1 MDENDRRTP
10 DDRAEARRP
19 ADSSSTTPAES
30 PAVPVAAPAVPA
42 GTSPEAEARL
52 RAADPAAD
60 VVPDA
65 VALRAAVDA
74 ALARPSG
81 ADGPVPD
88 GAVVAHDELA
98 ARRARRWTGWP
109 ARLAGAAAAA
119 LLVGGGGGYA
129 LGASGSEPAA
139 PASDVISAGNAP
151 APAPMTAPE
160 MATGA
165 ADAGGGALSS
175 RVAGTDMAWSGWG
188 RTVFTSSGLPTDG
201 GSAQAW
207 GFDPA
212 AVVTQESV
220 AAAATALGVAGEAEL
235 VDGVW
240 GVGPRDGSGAAVT
253 LYADGTAT
261 LNYYDPAKDPWS
273 CSPEVATDP
282 ATTSEGEGSSGGA
295 AEPSLGI
302 PEPCGERDLGAAPSG
317 DAATGALRDALTA
330 LGQDPAS
337 YELVA
342 EDYGDTTWTYVTAHH
357 VLAGQRTGLTWSA
370 SLTGAGL
377 QSLYGSLAPV
387 VDLGEYGVV
396 SPAEAVERLGDPRFG
411 TAWGGPVRYLDGAEP
426 AVTDM
431 AAPPSGEVPA
441 TPEPGGRF
449 AWPVDEVTITD
460 FRLGSALH
468 ALPTGAAAL
477 LPTYELISADGAV
490 WTVLALT
497 EDALDLGPV
506 G

>member
-1 MDENDRRTP
+1 MDENDPRTP
-10 DDRAEARRP
+10 DAQGP
-19 ADSSSTTPAES
+19 AGTPAAGE
-30 PAVPVAAPAVPA
+30 PRAAAPGVEAA

-52 RAADPAAD
+52 RAADPAGD

-74 ALARPSG
+74 ARAR
-81 ADGPVPD
+81 AEAVGPDAPT
-88 GAVVAHDELA
+88 ATRDELA

-109 ARLAGAAAAA
+109 ARAAGVAAAA

-129 LGASGSEPAA
+129 LGAAGTEPAA
-139 PASDVISAGNAP
+139 PASDVITAGSAP

-160 MATGA
+160 TAAGA
-165 ADAGGGALSS
+165 ADVAGGVALSS

-188 RTVFTSSGLPTDG
+188 RTVFTSSGLPDDG
-201 GSAQAW
+201 GTAQAW

-212 AVVTQESV
+212 AAFTQERV
-220 AAAATALGVAGEAEL
+220 AAAAAALGVAGEPEL
-235 VDGVW
+235 TDGVW
-240 GVGPRDGSGAAVT
+240 GVGPRDGSGAGVT

-261 LNYYDPAKDPWS
+261 LNYYDPTKDPWS
-273 CSPEVATDP
+273 CSPAVATDP
-282 ATTSEGEGSSGGA
+282 ATTSEGSGSSGGA
-295 AEPSLGI
+295 AEPSVGI
-302 PEPCGERDLGAAPSG
+302 PEQCGERDLGAAPTG
-317 DAATGALRDALTA
+317 DAAVGAVRDALAA

-337 YELVA
+337 YELVS
-342 EDYGDTTWTYVTAHH
+342 EDYGDTMWTYVTAHH

-411 TAWGGPVRYLDGAEP
+411 TAWGGPVRYLEGAEQ
-426 AVTDM
+426 AVTDL
-431 AAPPSGEVPA
+431 AVPPSGEVPA

-468 ALPTGAAAL
+468 GLPSGAAAL